1 MSASP
6 PRYPDLERAL
16 FTASRGLRTRLV
28 NVARRFDLTPPQ
40 AMALRR
46 LREPFAMR
54 DLAATLRCDSSYIT
68 ALADGLEARGLVERV
83 QDASDRRVKHLVLT
97 EAGRRLR
104 SEMLDALWAGHP
116 LANLTDEERTTLD
129 GLLGRMGLVG
139 ERHVCG
145 ASTGRSDPT
154 GTPDAASDSGADRLP
169 DAGPMSDTG
178 AIARNDPAQGRADAG
193 GPTPR

>member
-16 FTASRGLRTRLV
+16 FTVSRGLRTRLV
-28 NVARRFDLTPPQ
+28 NVARRFDLTPAQ
-40 AMALRR
+40 ATALRR

-68 ALADGLEARGLVERV
+68 GLADGLEARGLVERV

-97 EAGRRLR
+97 EPGRRLR
-104 SEMLDALWAGHP
+104 SEMLDALWAEHP
-116 LANLTDEERTTLD
+116 LTNLTDEERATLD
-129 GLLGRMGLVG
+129 GLLGRMGMVG
-139 ERHVCG
+139 ERHACG

-154 GTPDAASDSGADRLP
+154 RAPDAASDSEADQVP
-169 DAGPMSDTG
+169 DAGPVSGTG
-178 AIARNDPAQGRADAG
+178 AIARNDPSPRRADAG